1 MQHVQHHDLTISFS
15 SGCVLHQCTLQMR
28 WCAVWNYQPFVN
40 ESRAFAVSSI
50 LSTGL
55 IDFYLSFRG
64 KARGKRR
71 DKQLIAN
78 ESDWIEANEL
88 KKLLHTNHSIPF
100 GKEGFFHKMKWM
112 RATKHSTVQ
121 CGCRTALSIAHNNR
135 CWWRDCFIRR

>member
-1 MQHVQHHDLTISFS
+1 MHHVQHHDLTISFS
-15 SGCVLHQCTLQMR
+15 GSCVLHQCTLQMR
-28 WCAVWNYQPFVN
+28 WCAVWNYRPFVN
-40 ESRAFAVSSI
+40 ESKGFAVSSI

-64 KARGKRR
+64 KARGKRC

-88 KKLLHTNHSIPF
+88 KKVTPHKPFNTF
-100 GKEGFFHKMKWM
+100 GKGGFFHKMNRM
-112 RATKHSTVQ
+112 RAMKHSTVQ
-121 CGCRTALSIAHNNR
+121 CGCQTALSIAHNNR